1 MTNVYDFTVTRADGT
16 TYQLDKYRNN
26 ILLIV
31 NTATNCGLRDQFKAL
46 EALYQDYRT
55 QNVVVLGFPSN
66 QFKQELATGAE
77 AQTACALNHGV
88 TFPMHDITVINGPD
102 ADPLFL
108 HLQHEQSGALG
119 DAIKWNFT
127 KFLVDQNGQVVARFA
142 PQTDPD
148 AIRPAIDTLLSQ
160 NKTLT

>member
-1 MTNVYDFTVTRADGT
+1 MTTVYDFTVTRADGT
-16 TYQLDKYRNN
+16 TYPLDKYRDH

-31 NTATNCGLRDQFKAL
+31 NTATNCGLRDQFKEL
-46 EALYQDYRT
+46 EALYQDYHD
-55 QNVVVLGFPSN
+55 QQVIVLGFPSN
-66 QFKQELATGAE
+66 QFKQELATGQA
-77 AQTACALNHGV
+77 AQAACALNHGV
-88 TFPMHDITVINGPD
+88 TFPMHDIIDVNGPD

-108 HLQHEQSGALG
+108 HLQHEQSGTFG

-142 PQTDPD
+142 PQTSPD

-160 NKTLT
+160 N